1 MAELDL
7 HTRHHYLENTLART
21 LEWLADDGVRQIL
34 GATALETVES
44 LITRLYVP
52 NITKV
57 GNWYVTLETP
67 LAYRDDTSLPVMA
80 GFPGDRLVPDGPM
93 RRQTALQ
100 RNRSIAR
107 LSEVYEDPAW
117 AAHIVEG
124 RDRRLRSQGNS
135 MRTYHVSRYDA
146 DASTGVSTVRV
157 GPKRDRQ
164 VLMGRPLVTFT
175 MGDIDEGY
183 TVAAPPTLIHELLHA
198 DDHLQLGC
206 LAVAGIHDYILATE
220 FRAHHYGSRIERYGV
235 DNDLVRP
242 DEWNDYN
249 RISDRPTFSER
260 FEAIRVAHASSDD
273 PFAANDAANRALVAA
288 DML

>member
-7 HTRHHYLENTLART
+7 KTRHHYLEETLDRT
-21 LEWLADDGVRQIL
+21 LEWLADDGVKQIL
-34 GATALETVES
+34 GATALQTVES
-44 LITRLYVP
+44 LLARLYVP

-67 LAYRDDTSLPVMA
+67 LAYRDGTSLPIMA

-100 RNRSIAR
+100 WNRSVAR
-107 LSEVYEDPAW
+107 LSEVYDDPAW
-117 AAHIVEG
+117 ATHIVEG
-124 RDRRLRSQGNS
+124 RDQRLKTQGNS
-135 MRTYHVSRYDA
+135 RRTYHVSRYDT

-164 VLMGRPLVTFT
+164 VLMGRPLVAFT
-175 MGDIDEGY
+175 MGDMDEGY

-235 DNDLVRP
+235 DHGLARP

-249 RISDRPTFSER
+249 RIPDIPTFSER
-260 FEAIRVAHASSDD
+260 FEAIRAAHATSDD
-273 PFAANDAANRALVAA
+273 AFAPNDAARAALNAA